1 MNLLNDQITP
11 SEMVLLN
18 GAQFASAAG
27 WLGSKVELFDGETKV
42 SGQELGQ
49 VMLAAAFLANEQ
61 TEATRLEISQKK
73 MFFGLFTST
82 TLRVESATG
91 PAAWPTPSLEAYIQ
105 SRVGREGQEV
115 FQVVV
120 DWLRQDSKDP
130 WTEVAGLVKE
140 NLAQRGLLETVTE
153 TKMKVFSSRRYVL
166 LEETAAQ
173 ITHYPL
179 EPVQNLLTQAKQ
191 TQAEVWQHLTK
202 QFDKA
207 ISRRTESDSG
217 GGDDFGGE

>member
-1 MNLLNDQITP
+1 MNVDNHQVTP

-49 VMLAAAFLANEQ
+49 AMLAAAFLANEQ
-61 TEATRLEISQKK
+61 AEATRREISQKK

-91 PAAWPTPSLEAYIQ
+91 PTEWPTPSLEAYIQ
-105 SRVGREGQEV
+105 SRVGRDGQEV

-120 DWLRQDSKDP
+120 DWLRQDSNDP
-130 WTEVAGLVKE
+130 WSEVAGLIKE
-140 NLAQRGLLETVTE
+140 NLAQRGVLEVVTE
-153 TKMKVFSSRRYVL
+153 TKMKVFTSRRYVL
-166 LEETAAQ
+166 PEETAAQ
-173 ITHYPL
+173 ISQYPL
-179 EPVQNLLTQAKQ
+179 EPVQHLLTTAKQ
-191 TQAEVWQHLTK
+191 TQAEVWQQLTK
-202 QFDKA
+202 QIDKA
-207 ISRRTESDSG
+207 ISRRTKRENNG
-217 GGDDFGGE
+217 GGDFGGE